1 MLELRVCARRRTTA
15 CLVMFSNGREGEYV
29 VMFEDSS
36 QISRSAE
43 AMLDSL
49 LENKAKDAFGVPEV
63 LDAIMDGMRKMDGLL
78 VKLEGDIPQ
87 DVSIRSLVTDSG
99 TQLFELMPSGSSDSD
114 LTVVFYHGGGFIM
127 EIAEPHWNFCFE
139 LVRTLRCHIIVAI
152 YPLAP
157 VHTYEDAYIA
167 CYDAFSYASSLSDD
181 SKLILIGDSAGAHL
195 AIAMAQ
201 MALNKGVRQPDLV
214 IAISPWIDIADEV
227 EGKDG
232 IDPIDPILAMSGLRK
247 VAGIWAPSSRDAKT
261 FPPCILHGP
270 LEGLAP
276 MMIFSGTREVFHPEA
291 KVFAEKAE
299 RAGVDVDL
307 IIGEGLWHCWASMI
321 EMDEGQRAMERM
333 VVRIEKL

>member
-1 MLELRVCARRRTTA
+1 
-15 CLVMFSNGREGEYV
+15 
-29 VMFEDSS
+29 MFEDSS

-43 AMLDSL
+43 VMLESL
-49 LENKAKDAFGVPEV
+49 LESKAKDAFGVPEV
-63 LDAIMDGMRKMDGLL
+63 LDSIMDKTQKMDGLP
-78 VKLEGDIPQ
+78 VTYDGDVPR
-87 DVSIRSLVTDSG
+87 DVSTRSLVTDSG
-99 TQLFELMPSGSSDSD
+99 TQLFELMPSGSPDSD
-114 LTVVFYHGGGFIM
+114 LTMVFYHGGGFIM

-139 LVRTLRCHIIVAI
+139 LVRTLRCRIIVAI

-201 MALNKGVRQPDLV
+201 IALNKGVRQPNLV

-232 IDPIDPILAMSGLRK
+232 IDPIDPMLAMSGLSK
-247 VAGIWAPSSRDAKT
+247 IAGIWAPYLRDARV

-291 KVFAEKAE
+291 KAFAEKAKQ
-299 RAGVDVDL
+299 AGVDVEL
-307 IIGEGLWHCWASMI
+307 VIGEGLWHCWASII
-321 EMDEGQRAMERM
+321 EIDEGQRAIELM
-333 VVRIEKL
+333 VERIEKL

>member
-1 MLELRVCARRRTTA
+1 
-15 CLVMFSNGREGEYV
+15 
-29 VMFEDSS
+29 MFEDSS

-43 AMLDSL
+43 VMLESL
-49 LENKAKDAFGVPEV
+49 LESKAKDAFGVPEV
-63 LDAIMDGMRKMDGLL
+63 LDSIMDKTQKMDGLP
-78 VKLEGDIPQ
+78 VTYDGDVPR
-87 DVSIRSLVTDSG
+87 DVSTRSLVTDSG

-114 LTVVFYHGGGFIM
+114 LTMVFYHGGGFIM

-139 LVRTLRCHIIVAI
+139 LVRTLRCRIIVAI

-181 SKLILIGDSAGAHL
+181 SKLILIGDSSGAHL

-201 MALNKGVRQPDLV
+201 IALNKGVRQPNLV

-232 IDPIDPILAMSGLRK
+232 IDPIDPMLAMSGLSK
-247 VAGIWAPSSRDAKT
+247 IAGIWAPYLRDARV

-291 KVFAEKAE
+291 KAFAEKAKQ
-299 RAGVDVDL
+299 AGVDVEL
-307 IIGEGLWHCWASMI
+307 VIGEGLWHCWASMI
-321 EMDEGQRAMERM
+321 EIDEGQRAIELM
-333 VVRIEKL
+333 VERIEKL

>member
-1 MLELRVCARRRTTA
+1 
-15 CLVMFSNGREGEYV
+15 
-29 VMFEDSS
+29 MFEDSS

-43 AMLDSL
+43 VMLESL
-49 LENKAKDAFGVPEV
+49 LESKAKDAFGVPEV
-63 LDAIMDGMRKMDGLL
+63 LDSIMDKTQKMDGLP
-78 VKLEGDIPQ
+78 VTYDGDVPR
-87 DVSIRSLVTDSG
+87 DVSTRNLVTDSG

-114 LTVVFYHGGGFIM
+114 LTMVFYHGGGFIM

-139 LVRTLRCHIIVAI
+139 LVRTLRCRIIVAI

-201 MALNKGVRQPDLV
+201 IALNKGVRQPNLV

-232 IDPIDPILAMSGLRK
+232 IDPIDPMLAMSGLSK
-247 VAGIWAPSSRDAKT
+247 IAGIWAPYLRDARV

-291 KVFAEKAE
+291 KAFAEKAKQ
-299 RAGVDVDL
+299 AGVDVEL
-307 IIGEGLWHCWASMI
+307 VIGEGLWHCWASII
-321 EMDEGQRAMERM
+321 EIDEGQRAIELM
-333 VVRIEKL
+333 VERIEKL

>member
-1 MLELRVCARRRTTA
+1 
-15 CLVMFSNGREGEYV
+15 
-29 VMFEDSS
+29 MFEDSS

-43 AMLDSL
+43 VMLESL
-49 LENKAKDAFGVPEV
+49 LESKAKDAFGVPEV
-63 LDAIMDGMRKMDGLL
+63 LDSIMDKTQKMDGLP
-78 VKLEGDIPQ
+78 VTYDGDVPR
-87 DVSIRSLVTDSG
+87 DVSTRSLVTDSG

-114 LTVVFYHGGGFIM
+114 LTMVFYHGGGFIM

-139 LVRTLRCHIIVAI
+139 LVRTLRCRIIVAI

-201 MALNKGVRQPDLV
+201 IALNKGVRQPNLV

-232 IDPIDPILAMSGLRK
+232 IDPIDPMLAMSGLSK
-247 VAGIWAPSSRDAKT
+247 IAEIWAPYLRDARV

-291 KVFAEKAE
+291 KAFAEKAKQ
-299 RAGVDVDL
+299 AGVDVEL
-307 IIGEGLWHCWASMI
+307 VIGEGLWHCWASMI
-321 EMDEGQRAMERM
+321 EIDEGQRAIELM
-333 VVRIEKL
+333 VERIEKL

>member
-1 MLELRVCARRRTTA
+1 
-15 CLVMFSNGREGEYV
+15 
-29 VMFEDSS
+29 MFEDSS

-43 AMLDSL
+43 VMLESL
-49 LENKAKDAFGVPEV
+49 LESKAPEV
-63 LDAIMDGMRKMDGLL
+63 LDSIMDKTQKMDSLPVTYDGN
-78 VKLEGDIPQ
+78 VPR
-87 DVSIRSLVTDSG
+87 DVSTRSLVTDSG

-114 LTVVFYHGGGFIM
+114 LTMVFYHGGGFIM

-139 LVRTLRCHIIVAI
+139 LVRTLRCRIIVAI

-201 MALNKGVRQPDLV
+201 IALNKGVRQPNLV

-232 IDPIDPILAMSGLRK
+232 IDPIDPMLAMSGLSK
-247 VAGIWAPSSRDAKT
+247 IAGIWAPYLRNARV

-291 KVFAEKAE
+291 KAFAEKAKQ
-299 RAGVDVDL
+299 AGVDVEL
-307 IIGEGLWHCWASMI
+307 VIGEGLWHCWASMI
-321 EMDEGQRAMERM
+321 EIDEGQRAIELM
-333 VVRIEKL
+333 VERIEKL

>member
-1 MLELRVCARRRTTA
+1 
-15 CLVMFSNGREGEYV
+15 
-29 VMFEDSS
+29 MFEDSS
-36 QISRSAE
+36 QVSRSAE
-43 AMLDSL
+43 VMLESL
-49 LENKAKDAFGVPEV
+49 LESKAKDAFGVPEV
-63 LDAIMDGMRKMDGLL
+63 LDSIMDKTQKMDGLP
-78 VKLEGDIPQ
+78 VTYDGDVPR
-87 DVSIRSLVTDSG
+87 DVSTRSLVTDSG

-114 LTVVFYHGGGFIM
+114 LTMVFYHGGGFIM

-139 LVRTLRCHIIVAI
+139 LVRTLRCRIIVAI

-201 MALNKGVRQPDLV
+201 IALNKGVRQPNLV

-232 IDPIDPILAMSGLRK
+232 IDPIDPMLAMSGLSK
-247 VAGIWAPSSRDAKT
+247 IAGIWAPYLRDARV

-291 KVFAEKAE
+291 EAFAEKAKQ
-299 RAGVDVDL
+299 AGVDVEL
-307 IIGEGLWHCWASMI
+307 VIGEGLWHCWASMI
-321 EMDEGQRAMERM
+321 EIDEGQRAIELM
-333 VVRIEKL
+333 VERIEKL

>member
-1 MLELRVCARRRTTA
+1 
-15 CLVMFSNGREGEYV
+15 
-29 VMFEDSS
+29 MFEDSS

-43 AMLDSL
+43 VMLESL
-49 LENKAKDAFGVPEV
+49 LESKAKDAFGVPEV
-63 LDAIMDGMRKMDGLL
+63 LDSIMDKTQKMDGLP
-78 VKLEGDIPQ
+78 VTYDGDVPR
-87 DVSIRSLVTDSG
+87 DVSTRSLVTDSG

-114 LTVVFYHGGGFIM
+114 LTMVFYHGGGFIM

-139 LVRTLRCHIIVAI
+139 LVRTLRCRIIVAI

-201 MALNKGVRQPDLV
+201 IALNKGVRQPNLV

-232 IDPIDPILAMSGLRK
+232 IDPIDPMLAMSGLSK
-247 VAGIWAPSSRDAKT
+247 IAGIWAPYLRDARV
-261 FPPCILHGP
+261 FPPCILLGP

-291 KVFAEKAE
+291 KAFAEKAKQ
-299 RAGVDVDL
+299 AGVDVEL
-307 IIGEGLWHCWASMI
+307 VIGEGLWHCWASMI
-321 EMDEGQRAMERM
+321 EIDEGQRAIELM
-333 VVRIEKL
+333 VERIEKL

>member
-1 MLELRVCARRRTTA
+1 
-15 CLVMFSNGREGEYV
+15 
-29 VMFEDSS
+29 MFEDSS

-43 AMLDSL
+43 VMLESL
-49 LENKAKDAFGVPEV
+49 LESKAKDAFGVPEV
-63 LDAIMDGMRKMDGLL
+63 LDSIMDKTQKMDGLP
-78 VKLEGDIPQ
+78 VTYDGDVPR
-87 DVSIRSLVTDSG
+87 DVSTRSLVTDSG

-114 LTVVFYHGGGFIM
+114 LTMVFYHGGGFIM

-139 LVRTLRCHIIVAI
+139 LVRTLRCRIIVAI

-201 MALNKGVRQPDLV
+201 IALNKGVRQPNLV

-232 IDPIDPILAMSGLRK
+232 IDPIDPMLAMSGLSK
-247 VAGIWAPSSRDAKT
+247 IAGIWAPYLRDARV

-291 KVFAEKAE
+291 KAFAEKAKQ
-299 RAGVDVDL
+299 AGVDVEL
-307 IIGEGLWHCWASMI
+307 VIGEGLWHCWASII
-321 EMDEGQRAMERM
+321 EIDEGQRAIELM
-333 VVRIEKL
+333 VERIEKL

>member
-1 MLELRVCARRRTTA
+1 
-15 CLVMFSNGREGEYV
+15 
-29 VMFEDSS
+29 MFEDSS

-43 AMLDSL
+43 VMLESL
-49 LENKAKDAFGVPEV
+49 LESKAKDAFGVPEV
-63 LDAIMDGMRKMDGLL
+63 LDSIMDKTQKMDGLP
-78 VKLEGDIPQ
+78 VTYDGDVPR
-87 DVSIRSLVTDSG
+87 DVSTRSLVTDSG

-114 LTVVFYHGGGFIM
+114 LTMVFYHGGGFIM

-139 LVRTLRCHIIVAI
+139 LVRTLRCRIIVAI

-201 MALNKGVRQPDLV
+201 IALNKGVRQPNLV
-214 IAISPWIDIADEV
+214 IAISPWIDIADET

-232 IDPIDPILAMSGLRK
+232 IDPIDPMLAMSGLSK
-247 VAGIWAPSSRDAKT
+247 IAGIWAPYLRDARV

-291 KVFAEKAE
+291 KAFTEKAKQ
-299 RAGVDVDL
+299 AGVDVEL
-307 IIGEGLWHCWASMI
+307 VIGEGLWHCWASMI
-321 EMDEGQRAMERM
+321 EIDEGQRAIELM
-333 VVRIEKL
+333 VERIEKL

>member
-1 MLELRVCARRRTTA
+1 
-15 CLVMFSNGREGEYV
+15 
-29 VMFEDSS
+29 MFEDSS

-43 AMLDSL
+43 VMLESL
-49 LENKAKDAFGVPEV
+49 LESKAKDAFGVPEV
-63 LDAIMDGMRKMDGLL
+63 LDSIMDKTQKMDGLP
-78 VKLEGDIPQ
+78 VTYDGDVPR
-87 DVSIRSLVTDSG
+87 DVSTRSLVTDSG

-114 LTVVFYHGGGFIM
+114 LTMVFYHGGGFIM

-139 LVRTLRCHIIVAI
+139 LVRALRCRIIVAI

-201 MALNKGVRQPDLV
+201 IALNKGVRQPNLV

-232 IDPIDPILAMSGLRK
+232 IDPIDPMLAMSGLSK
-247 VAGIWAPSSRDAKT
+247 IAGIWAPYLRDARV

-291 KVFAEKAE
+291 KVFAEKAKQ
-299 RAGVDVDL
+299 AGVDVEL
-307 IIGEGLWHCWASMI
+307 VIGEGLWHCWASMI
-321 EMDEGQRAMERM
+321 EIDEGQRAIELM
-333 VVRIEKL
+333 VERIEKL

>member
-1 MLELRVCARRRTTA
+1 
-15 CLVMFSNGREGEYV
+15 
-29 VMFEDSS
+29 MFEDSS

-43 AMLDSL
+43 VMLESL
-49 LENKAKDAFGVPEV
+49 LESKAKDAFGVPEV
-63 LDAIMDGMRKMDGLL
+63 LDSIMDKTQKMDGLP
-78 VKLEGDIPQ
+78 VTYDGDVPR
-87 DVSIRSLVTDSG
+87 DVSTRSLVTDSG

-114 LTVVFYHGGGFIM
+114 LTMVFYHGGGFIM

-139 LVRTLRCHIIVAI
+139 LVRTLRCRIIVAI

-201 MALNKGVRQPDLV
+201 IALNKGVRQPNLV

-232 IDPIDPILAMSGLRK
+232 IDPIDPMLAMSGLSK
-247 VAGIWAPSSRDAKT
+247 IAGIWAPYLRDARV

-291 KVFAEKAE
+291 KAFAEKAKQ
-299 RAGVDVDL
+299 AGVDVKL
-307 IIGEGLWHCWASMI
+307 VIGEGLWHCWASMI
-321 EMDEGQRAMERM
+321 EIDEGQRAIELM
-333 VVRIEKL
+333 VERIEKL

>member
-1 MLELRVCARRRTTA
+1 
-15 CLVMFSNGREGEYV
+15 
-29 VMFEDSS
+29 MFEDSS

-43 AMLDSL
+43 VMLESP
-49 LENKAKDAFGVPEV
+49 LESKAKDAFGVPEV
-63 LDAIMDGMRKMDGLL
+63 LDSIMDKTQKMDGLP
-78 VKLEGDIPQ
+78 VTYDGDVPR
-87 DVSIRSLVTDSG
+87 DVSTRSLVTDSG

-114 LTVVFYHGGGFIM
+114 LTMVFYHGGGFIM

-139 LVRTLRCHIIVAI
+139 LVRTLRCRIIVAI

-201 MALNKGVRQPDLV
+201 IALNKGVRQPNLV

-232 IDPIDPILAMSGLRK
+232 IDPIDPMLAMSGLSK
-247 VAGIWAPSSRDAKT
+247 IAGIWAPYLRDARV

-291 KVFAEKAE
+291 KAFAEKAKQ
-299 RAGVDVDL
+299 AGVDVEL
-307 IIGEGLWHCWASMI
+307 VIGEGLWHCWASMI
-321 EMDEGQRAMERM
+321 EIDEGQRAIELM
-333 VVRIEKL
+333 VERIEKL

>member
-1 MLELRVCARRRTTA
+1 
-15 CLVMFSNGREGEYV
+15 
-29 VMFEDSS
+29 MFEDSS

-43 AMLDSL
+43 VMLESL
-49 LENKAKDAFGVPEV
+49 LESKAKDAFGVPEV
-63 LDAIMDGMRKMDGLL
+63 LDSIMDKTQKMDGLP
-78 VKLEGDIPQ
+78 VTYDGDVPR
-87 DVSIRSLVTDSG
+87 DVSTRSLVTDSG

-114 LTVVFYHGGGFIM
+114 LTMVFYHGGGFIM

-139 LVRTLRCHIIVAI
+139 LVRTLRCRIIVAI

-201 MALNKGVRQPDLV
+201 IALNKGVRQPNLV

-232 IDPIDPILAMSGLRK
+232 IDPIDPMLAMSGLSK
-247 VAGIWAPSSRDAKT
+247 IAGIWAPYLRDARV

-291 KVFAEKAE
+291 KAFAEKAKQ
-299 RAGVDVDL
+299 AGVDVEL
-307 IIGEGLWHCWASMI
+307 VIGEGLWHCWASMI
-321 EMDEGQRAMERM
+321 EIDEGQRAIELM
-333 VVRIEKL
+333 VKRIEKL

>member
-1 MLELRVCARRRTTA
+1 
-15 CLVMFSNGREGEYV
+15 
-29 VMFEDSS
+29 MFEDSS

-43 AMLDSL
+43 VMLESL
-49 LENKAKDAFGVPEV
+49 LESKAKDAFGVPEV
-63 LDAIMDGMRKMDGLL
+63 LDSIMDKTQKMDGLPITYD
-78 VKLEGDIPQ
+78 GNAPR
-87 DVSIRSLVTDSG
+87 DVSTRSLVTDSG

-114 LTVVFYHGGGFIM
+114 LTMVFYHGGGFIM

-139 LVRTLRCHIIVAI
+139 LVRTLRCRIIVAI

-201 MALNKGVRQPDLV
+201 IALNKGVRQPNLV

-232 IDPIDPILAMSGLRK
+232 IDPIDPMLAMSGLSK
-247 VAGIWAPSSRDAKT
+247 IAGIWAPYLRDARV

-291 KVFAEKAE
+291 KAFAEKAKQ
-299 RAGVDVDL
+299 AGVDVEL
-307 IIGEGLWHCWASMI
+307 VIGEGLWHCWASMI
-321 EMDEGQRAMERM
+321 EIDEGQRAIELM
-333 VVRIEKL
+333 VERIEKL

>member
-1 MLELRVCARRRTTA
+1 
-15 CLVMFSNGREGEYV
+15 
-29 VMFEDSS
+29 MFEDSS
-36 QISRSAE
+36 QISRSSE
-43 AMLDSL
+43 VMLESL
-49 LENKAKDAFGVPEV
+49 LESKAKDAFGVPEV
-63 LDAIMDGMRKMDGLL
+63 LDSIMDKTQKMDGLP
-78 VKLEGDIPQ
+78 VTYDGDVPR
-87 DVSIRSLVTDSG
+87 DVSTRSLVTDSG

-114 LTVVFYHGGGFIM
+114 LTMVFYHGGGFIM

-139 LVRTLRCHIIVAI
+139 LVRTLRCRIIVAI

-201 MALNKGVRQPDLV
+201 IALNKGVRQPNLV

-232 IDPIDPILAMSGLRK
+232 IDPIDPMLAMSGLSK
-247 VAGIWAPSSRDAKT
+247 IAGIWAPYLRDARV

-291 KVFAEKAE
+291 KAFAEKAKQ
-299 RAGVDVDL
+299 AGVDVEL
-307 IIGEGLWHCWASMI
+307 VIGEGLWHCWASMI
-321 EMDEGQRAMERM
+321 EIDEGQRAIELM
-333 VVRIEKL
+333 VERIEKL

>member
-1 MLELRVCARRRTTA
+1 
-15 CLVMFSNGREGEYV
+15 
-29 VMFEDSS
+29 MFEDSS

-43 AMLDSL
+43 VMLESL
-49 LENKAKDAFGVPEV
+49 LESKAKDAFGVPEV
-63 LDAIMDGMRKMDGLL
+63 LDSIMDKTQKMDGLP
-78 VKLEGDIPQ
+78 VTYDGDVPR
-87 DVSIRSLVTDSG
+87 DVSTRSLVTDSG

-114 LTVVFYHGGGFIM
+114 LTMVFYHGGGFIM

-139 LVRTLRCHIIVAI
+139 LVRTLRCRIIVAI

-195 AIAMAQ
+195 ATAMAQ
-201 MALNKGVRQPDLV
+201 IALNKGVRQPNLV

-232 IDPIDPILAMSGLRK
+232 IDPIDPMLAMSGLSK
-247 VAGIWAPSSRDAKT
+247 IAGIWAPYLRDARV

-291 KVFAEKAE
+291 KAFAEKAKQ
-299 RAGVDVDL
+299 AGVDVEL
-307 IIGEGLWHCWASMI
+307 VIGEGLWHCWASMI
-321 EMDEGQRAMERM
+321 EIDEGQRAIELM
-333 VVRIEKL
+333 VERIEKL

>member
-1 MLELRVCARRRTTA
+1 
-15 CLVMFSNGREGEYV
+15 
-29 VMFEDSS
+29 MFEDSS

-43 AMLDSL
+43 VMLESL
-49 LENKAKDAFGVPEV
+49 LESKAKDAFGVPEV
-63 LDAIMDGMRKMDGLL
+63 LDSIMDKTQKMDGLP
-78 VKLEGDIPQ
+78 VTYDGDVPR
-87 DVSIRSLVTDSG
+87 DVSTRSLVTDSG

-114 LTVVFYHGGGFIM
+114 LTMVFYHGGGFIM

-139 LVRTLRCHIIVAI
+139 LVRTLRCRIIVAI

-201 MALNKGVRQPDLV
+201 IALNKGVRQPNLV

-232 IDPIDPILAMSGLRK
+232 IDPIDPMLAMSGLSK
-247 VAGIWAPSSRDAKT
+247 IAGIWAPYLRDARV

-276 MMIFSGTREVFHPEA
+276 MIIFSGTREVFHPEA
-291 KVFAEKAE
+291 KAFAEKAKQ
-299 RAGVDVDL
+299 AGVDVEL
-307 IIGEGLWHCWASMI
+307 VIGEGLWHCWASMI
-321 EMDEGQRAMERM
+321 EIDEGQRAIELM
-333 VVRIEKL
+333 VERIEKL

>member
-1 MLELRVCARRRTTA
+1 
-15 CLVMFSNGREGEYV
+15 
-29 VMFEDSS
+29 MFEDSS

-43 AMLDSL
+43 VMLESL
-49 LENKAKDAFGVPEV
+49 LESKAKDAFGVPEV
-63 LDAIMDGMRKMDGLL
+63 LDSIMDKTQKMDGLP
-78 VKLEGDIPQ
+78 VTYDGDVPR
-87 DVSIRSLVTDSG
+87 DVSTRSLVTDSG

-114 LTVVFYHGGGFIM
+114 LTMVFYHGGGFIM

-139 LVRTLRCHIIVAI
+139 LVRTLRCRIIVAI

-167 CYDAFSYASSLSDD
+167 CYDAFSYASSLSDN

-201 MALNKGVRQPDLV
+201 IALNKGVRQPNLV

-232 IDPIDPILAMSGLRK
+232 IDPIDPMLAMSGLSK
-247 VAGIWAPSSRDAKT
+247 IAGIWAPYLRDARV

-291 KVFAEKAE
+291 KAFAEKAKQ
-299 RAGVDVDL
+299 AGVDVEL
-307 IIGEGLWHCWASMI
+307 VIGEGLWHCWASMI
-321 EMDEGQRAMERM
+321 EIDEGQRAIELM
-333 VVRIEKL
+333 VERIEKL

>member
-1 MLELRVCARRRTTA
+1 
-15 CLVMFSNGREGEYV
+15 
-29 VMFEDSS
+29 MFEDSS

-43 AMLDSL
+43 VMLESL
-49 LENKAKDAFGVPEV
+49 LESKAKDAFGVPEV
-63 LDAIMDGMRKMDGLL
+63 LDSIMDKTQKMDGLP
-78 VKLEGDIPQ
+78 VTYDGDVPR
-87 DVSIRSLVTDSG
+87 DVSTRSLVTDSG

-114 LTVVFYHGGGFIM
+114 LTMVFYHGGGFIM

-139 LVRTLRCHIIVAI
+139 LVRTLRCRIIVAI

-201 MALNKGVRQPDLV
+201 IALNKGVRQPNLV
-214 IAISPWIDIADEV
+214 IAISPWIDIADEI

-232 IDPIDPILAMSGLRK
+232 IDPIDPMLAMSGLSK
-247 VAGIWAPSSRDAKT
+247 IAGIWAPYLRDARV

-291 KVFAEKAE
+291 KAFTEKAKQ
-299 RAGVDVDL
+299 AGVDVEL
-307 IIGEGLWHCWASMI
+307 VIGEGLWHCWASMI
-321 EMDEGQRAMERM
+321 EIDEGQRAIELM
-333 VVRIEKL
+333 VERIEKL

>member
-1 MLELRVCARRRTTA
+1 
-15 CLVMFSNGREGEYV
+15 
-29 VMFEDSS
+29 MFEDSS

-43 AMLDSL
+43 VMLESL
-49 LENKAKDAFGVPEV
+49 LESKAKDAFGVPEV
-63 LDAIMDGMRKMDGLL
+63 LDSIMDKTQKMDGLP
-78 VKLEGDIPQ
+78 VTYDGDVPR
-87 DVSIRSLVTDSG
+87 DVSTRNLVTDSG

-114 LTVVFYHGGGFIM
+114 LTMVFYHGGGFIM

-139 LVRTLRCHIIVAI
+139 LVRTLRCRIIVAI

-181 SKLILIGDSAGAHL
+181 SKLILIDDSAGAHL

-201 MALNKGVRQPDLV
+201 IALNKGVRQPNLV

-232 IDPIDPILAMSGLRK
+232 IDPIDPMLAMSGLSK
-247 VAGIWAPSSRDAKT
+247 IAGIWAPYLRDARV

-291 KVFAEKAE
+291 KAFAEKAKQ
-299 RAGVDVDL
+299 AGVDVEL
-307 IIGEGLWHCWASMI
+307 VIGEGLWHCWASII
-321 EMDEGQRAMERM
+321 EIDEGQRAIELM
-333 VVRIEKL
+333 VERIEKL

>member
-1 MLELRVCARRRTTA
+1 
-15 CLVMFSNGREGEYV
+15 
-29 VMFEDSS
+29 MFEDSS

-43 AMLDSL
+43 VMLESL
-49 LENKAKDAFGVPEV
+49 LESKAKDAFGVPEV
-63 LDAIMDGMRKMDGLL
+63 LDSIMDKTQKMDGLP
-78 VKLEGDIPQ
+78 VTYDGDVPR
-87 DVSIRSLVTDSG
+87 DVSTRSLVTDSG

-114 LTVVFYHGGGFIM
+114 LTMVFYHGGGFIM

-139 LVRTLRCHIIVAI
+139 LVRTLRCRIIVAI

-201 MALNKGVRQPDLV
+201 IALNKGVRQPNLV
-214 IAISPWIDIADEV
+214 IAISPWIDIADEI

-232 IDPIDPILAMSGLRK
+232 IDPIDPMLAMSGLSK
-247 VAGIWAPSSRDAKT
+247 IAGIWAPYLRDARV

-291 KVFAEKAE
+291 KAFAEKAKQ
-299 RAGVDVDL
+299 AGVDVEL
-307 IIGEGLWHCWASMI
+307 VIGEGLWHCWASMI
-321 EMDEGQRAMERM
+321 EIDEGQRAIELM
-333 VVRIEKL
+333 VERIEKL

>member
-1 MLELRVCARRRTTA
+1 
-15 CLVMFSNGREGEYV
+15 
-29 VMFEDSS
+29 MFEDSS

-43 AMLDSL
+43 VMLESL
-49 LENKAKDAFGVPEV
+49 LESKAKDAFGVPEV
-63 LDAIMDGMRKMDGLL
+63 LDSIMDKTQKMDGLP
-78 VKLEGDIPQ
+78 VTYDGDVPR
-87 DVSIRSLVTDSG
+87 DVSTRSLVTDSG

-114 LTVVFYHGGGFIM
+114 LTMVFYHGGGFIM

-139 LVRTLRCHIIVAI
+139 LVRTLRCRIIVAI

-201 MALNKGVRQPDLV
+201 IALNKGVRQPNLV

-232 IDPIDPILAMSGLRK
+232 IDPIDPMLAMSGLSK
-247 VAGIWAPSSRDAKT
+247 IAGIWAPYLRDARV

-291 KVFAEKAE
+291 KAFAEKAKQ
-299 RAGVDVDL
+299 AGADVEL
-307 IIGEGLWHCWASMI
+307 VIGEGLWHCWASMI
-321 EMDEGQRAMERM
+321 EIDEGQRAIELM
-333 VVRIEKL
+333 VERIEKL

>member
-1 MLELRVCARRRTTA
+1 
-15 CLVMFSNGREGEYV
+15 
-29 VMFEDSS
+29 MFEDSS

-43 AMLDSL
+43 VMLESL
-49 LENKAKDAFGVPEV
+49 LESKAKDAFGVPEV
-63 LDAIMDGMRKMDGLL
+63 LDSIMDKTQKMEGLPVTYDGD
-78 VKLEGDIPQ
+78 VPR
-87 DVSIRSLVTDSG
+87 DVSTRSLVTDSG

-114 LTVVFYHGGGFIM
+114 LTMVFYHGGGFIM

-139 LVRTLRCHIIVAI
+139 LVRTLRCRIIVAI

-201 MALNKGVRQPDLV
+201 IALNKGVRQPNLV

-232 IDPIDPILAMSGLRK
+232 IDPIDPMLAMSGLSK
-247 VAGIWAPSSRDAKT
+247 IAGIWAPYLRDARV

-291 KVFAEKAE
+291 KAFAEKAKQ
-299 RAGVDVDL
+299 AGVDVEL
-307 IIGEGLWHCWASMI
+307 VIGEGLWHCWASMI
-321 EMDEGQRAMERM
+321 EIDEGQRAIELM
-333 VVRIEKL
+333 VERIEKL

>member
-1 MLELRVCARRRTTA
+1 
-15 CLVMFSNGREGEYV
+15 
-29 VMFEDSS
+29 MFEDSS

-43 AMLDSL
+43 VMLESL
-49 LENKAKDAFGVPEV
+49 LESKAKDAFGVPEV
-63 LDAIMDGMRKMDGLL
+63 LDSIMDKTQKMDGLP
-78 VKLEGDIPQ
+78 VTYDGDVPR
-87 DVSIRSLVTDSG
+87 DVSTRSLVTDSG

-114 LTVVFYHGGGFIM
+114 LTMVFYHGGGFIM

-139 LVRTLRCHIIVAI
+139 LVRTLRCRIIVAI

-181 SKLILIGDSAGAHL
+181 SKLMLIGDSAGAHL

-201 MALNKGVRQPDLV
+201 IALNKGVRQPNLV

-232 IDPIDPILAMSGLRK
+232 IDPIDPMLAMSGLSK
-247 VAGIWAPSSRDAKT
+247 IAGIWAPYLRDARV

-291 KVFAEKAE
+291 KAFAEKAKQ
-299 RAGVDVDL
+299 AGVDVEL
-307 IIGEGLWHCWASMI
+307 VIGEGLWHCWASMI
-321 EMDEGQRAMERM
+321 EIDEGQRAIELM
-333 VVRIEKL
+333 VERIEKL

>member
-1 MLELRVCARRRTTA
+1 
-15 CLVMFSNGREGEYV
+15 
-29 VMFEDSS
+29 MFEDSS

-43 AMLDSL
+43 VMLESL
-49 LENKAKDAFGVPEV
+49 LESKAKDAFGVPEV
-63 LDAIMDGMRKMDGLL
+63 LDSIMDKTQKMDGLP
-78 VKLEGDIPQ
+78 VTYDGDVPR
-87 DVSIRSLVTDSG
+87 DVSTRSLVTDSG

-114 LTVVFYHGGGFIM
+114 LTMVFYHAGGFIM

-139 LVRTLRCHIIVAI
+139 LVRTLRCRIIVAI

-201 MALNKGVRQPDLV
+201 IALNKGVRQPNLV

-232 IDPIDPILAMSGLRK
+232 IDPIDPMLAMSGLSK
-247 VAGIWAPSSRDAKT
+247 IAGIWAPYLRDARV

-291 KVFAEKAE
+291 KAFAEKAKQ
-299 RAGVDVDL
+299 AGVDVEL
-307 IIGEGLWHCWASMI
+307 VIGEGLWHCWASMI
-321 EMDEGQRAMERM
+321 EIDEGQRAIELM
-333 VVRIEKL
+333 VERIEKL

>member
-1 MLELRVCARRRTTA
+1 
-15 CLVMFSNGREGEYV
+15 
-29 VMFEDSS
+29 MFEDSS

-43 AMLDSL
+43 VMLESL
-49 LENKAKDAFGVPEV
+49 LESKAKDAFGVPEV
-63 LDAIMDGMRKMDGLL
+63 LDSIMDKTQKMDGLP
-78 VKLEGDIPQ
+78 VTYDGDVPR
-87 DVSIRSLVTDSG
+87 DVSTRSLVTDSG

-114 LTVVFYHGGGFIM
+114 LTMVFYHGGGFIM

-139 LVRTLRCHIIVAI
+139 LVRTLRCRIIVAI

-201 MALNKGVRQPDLV
+201 IALNKGVRQPNLV

-232 IDPIDPILAMSGLRK
+232 IDPHRSDARDERLKQDCRNMGAILARCKGFPS
-247 VAGIWAPSSRDAKT
+247 VHSSRSA
-261 FPPCILHGP
+261 
-270 LEGLAP
+270 
-276 MMIFSGTREVFHPEA
+276 R
-291 KVFAEKAE
+291 
-299 RAGVDVDL
+299 RAGTDDDL
-307 IIGEGLWHCWASMI
+307 LRYPRGVSS
-321 EMDEGQRAMERM
+321 
-333 VVRIEKL
+333 

>member
-1 MLELRVCARRRTTA
+1 
-15 CLVMFSNGREGEYV
+15 
-29 VMFEDSS
+29 MFEDSS

-43 AMLDSL
+43 VMLESL
-49 LENKAKDAFGVPEV
+49 LESKAKDAFGVPEV
-63 LDAIMDGMRKMDGLL
+63 LDSIMDKTQKMDGLP
-78 VKLEGDIPQ
+78 VTYDGDVPR
-87 DVSIRSLVTDSG
+87 DVSTRSLVTDSG

-114 LTVVFYHGGGFIM
+114 LTMVFYHGGGFIM

-139 LVRTLRCHIIVAI
+139 LVRTLRCRIIVAI

-201 MALNKGVRQPDLV
+201 MALNKGVRQPNLV

-232 IDPIDPILAMSGLRK
+232 IDPIDPMLAMSGLSK
-247 VAGIWAPSSRDAKT
+247 IAGIWAPYLRDARV

-291 KVFAEKAE
+291 KAFAEKAKQ
-299 RAGVDVDL
+299 AGVDVEL
-307 IIGEGLWHCWASMI
+307 VIGEGLWHCWASMI
-321 EMDEGQRAMERM
+321 EIDEGQRAIELM
-333 VVRIEKL
+333 VERIEKL

>member
-1 MLELRVCARRRTTA
+1 
-15 CLVMFSNGREGEYV
+15 
-29 VMFEDSS
+29 MFEDSS

-43 AMLDSL
+43 VMLESL
-49 LENKAKDAFGVPEV
+49 LESKAKDAFGVPEV
-63 LDAIMDGMRKMDGLL
+63 LDSIMDKTQKMDGLP
-78 VKLEGDIPQ
+78 VTYDGDVPR
-87 DVSIRSLVTDSG
+87 DVSTRSLVTDSG

-114 LTVVFYHGGGFIM
+114 LTMVFYHGGGFIM

-139 LVRTLRCHIIVAI
+139 LVRTLRCRIIVAI

-157 VHTYEDAYIA
+157 VHTYEDTYIA

-201 MALNKGVRQPDLV
+201 IALNKGVRQPNLV

-232 IDPIDPILAMSGLRK
+232 IDPIDPMLAMSGLSK
-247 VAGIWAPSSRDAKT
+247 IAGIWAPYLRDARV

-291 KVFAEKAE
+291 KAFAEKAKQ
-299 RAGVDVDL
+299 AGVDVEL
-307 IIGEGLWHCWASMI
+307 VIGEGLWHCWASMI
-321 EMDEGQRAMERM
+321 EIDEGQRAIELM
-333 VVRIEKL
+333 VERIEKL

>member
-1 MLELRVCARRRTTA
+1 
-15 CLVMFSNGREGEYV
+15 
-29 VMFEDSS
+29 MFEDSS

-43 AMLDSL
+43 VMLESL
-49 LENKAKDAFGVPEV
+49 LESKAKDAFGVPEV
-63 LDAIMDGMRKMDGLL
+63 LDSIMDKTQKMDGLP
-78 VKLEGDIPQ
+78 VTYDGDVPR
-87 DVSIRSLVTDSG
+87 DVSTRSLVTDSG

-114 LTVVFYHGGGFIM
+114 LTMVFYHGGGFIM

-139 LVRTLRCHIIVAI
+139 LVRTLRCRIIVAI

-201 MALNKGVRQPDLV
+201 IALNKGVRQPNLV

-232 IDPIDPILAMSGLRK
+232 IDPIDPMLAMSGLSK
-247 VAGIWAPSSRDAKT
+247 IAGIWAPYLRDARV

-291 KVFAEKAE
+291 KAFAEKAKQ
-299 RAGVDVDL
+299 AGVDVEL
-307 IIGEGLWHCWASMI
+307 VIGEGLWHCWASMI
-321 EMDEGQRAMERM
+321 EIDEGQRAIELM
-333 VVRIEKL
+333 VERIEKL